1 MDRQRERYLTAGFV
15 GVLLAMV
22 LVAWSDASGGAVG
35 FVGFF
40 GVLAL
45 LIVAT
50 STRPPRRRRRDGRDP
65 RDVLERRL
73 ANGEISCEEYFERDA
88 ILRSAPLEL
97 PRTRDLSRR

>member
-1 MDRQRERYLTAGFV
+1 MDRQRDRYLAAGFL
-15 GVLLAMV
+15 GVLIAMV
-22 LVAWSDASGGAVG
+22 LVAWSDASGGTVG

-45 LIVAT
+45 LVVAS
-50 STRPPRRRRRDGRDP
+50 STRPRRRRRRDP
-65 RDVLERRL
+65 EDPREALERRL
-73 ANGEISCEEYFERDA
+73 AKGEISCEEYFERDA